1 MRPKTKG
8 KPNII
13 FIVVDALRPKNL
25 GCYGYRKNISP
36 TIDEI
41 SKKGLLFRDAYSTTN
56 ATDPSLTTIF
66 SGRFGRSHG
75 IMEHGALLQSE
86 EVANYLRT
94 VHTLPEILK
103 RNGYKTFAIDW
114 LGRWHA
120 KGYDYYSGIL
130 RAESRWGKGLTY
142 GQTRGHVAEKPRR
155 GPLKYLPL
163 IMSRVTS
170 LVKQPHII
178 PRTDIYGDANIVTQ
192 KAIDTI
198 KENLEHNFF
207 LFIHYWDTHFP
218 YNSPD
223 NGGEGRDRLDRS
235 SREQLKRVR
244 HKGRDKQIQ
253 LLGGIEKVLDMYDGS
268 ITLVDREIG
277 KLVAAMTDLGIL
289 ENSLIILT
297 ADHGESLTEHDIY
310 FDHHGLYNETIHIP
324 LILRYAGLPQGKVV
338 KGFVQHPDITP
349 TILDIL
355 EIKSDEDYDGKSL
368 TPLIYRN
375 EQINPT
381 IYAEE
386 THSEIKQTVATP
398 KYKYI
403 RAPSKKDAVCKYC
416 HTIHG
421 GIEELYDL
429 AKDPGETIN
438 VVDKHPAEVEKLKN
452 DLAQRITDFERN
464 RERLK
469 LKGKIQALKRESG
482 I

>member
-1 MRPKTKG
+1 MGSKTRG

-13 FIVVDALRPKNL
+13 FIIVDALRPKNL
-25 GCYGYRKNISP
+25 GCYGYQKNISP
-36 TIDEI
+36 NIDEI
-41 SKKGLLFRDAYSTTN
+41 SQKGLLFQDAYSTTN

-86 EVANYLRT
+86 EVANYVKT
-94 VHTLPEILK
+94 VRTLPEILQ
-103 RNGYKTFAIDW
+103 RNGYKTFAVDW

-130 RAESRWGKGLTY
+130 RAESRWGKDLTY
-142 GQTRGHVAEKPRR
+142 GQTRGHVVKKPRR

-170 LVKQPHII
+170 LVKKPHII
-178 PRTDIYGDANIVTQ
+178 PRTDIYGDATIVTQ
-192 KAIDTI
+192 KAIDII
-198 KENLEHNFF
+198 KENKEHSFF
-207 LFIHYWDTHFP
+207 LFMHYWDTHFP
-218 YNSPD
+218 YNSPAD
-223 NGGEGRDRLDRS
+223 GEGERDRPDHS
-235 SREQLKRVR
+235 SKESLKGVR

-253 LLGGIEKVLDMYDGS
+253 LLGGIKKVLDMYDGS

-277 KLVAAMTDLGIL
+277 KLVAAMTDSGIL
-289 ENSLIILT
+289 ENSLFVLT

-310 FDHHGLYNETIHIP
+310 FDHHGLYSETIHVP
-324 LILRYAGLPQGKVV
+324 LILRYTGLPQGKVV
-338 KGFVQHPDITP
+338 KSFVQHPDITP

-368 TPLIYRN
+368 IPLIYRN

-386 THSEIKQTVATP
+386 THSELKQMVATP

-403 RAPSKKDAVCKYC
+403 RALSKKDAVCKYC

-421 GIEELYDL
+421 GVEELYDL
-429 AKDPGETIN
+429 AKDPGETVN
-438 VVDKHPAEVEKLKN
+438 VVGEHLSEVEKLKN
-452 DLAQRITDFERN
+452 ALAQRIAVFEKN

-469 LKGKIQALKRESG
+469 LKGKIQTLKRANR